1 MLHSAAAGYHSHLTP
16 SNKNISQLYWEL
28 CLKYHNCVTSRLAVL
43 QLDAQM
49 VYKMALAWQVTG
61 DTRYASQVLSIING
75 WATTNKDWG
84 WHW

>member
-1 MLHSAAAGYHSHLTP
+1 
-16 SNKNISQLYWEL
+16 
-28 CLKYHNCVTSRLAVL
+28 L

-49 VYKMALAWQVTG
+49 VYKMALAWYAMG
-61 DTRYASQVLSIING
+61 DSRYASQVLSIINA